1 MKKPYRNLDLLMKP
15 SSIALIGA
23 SLSEGSYGYH
33 LLRMLVDGGYKG
45 KIYPI
50 NPKYVQHSNKI
61 KFYENIS
68 SLPEIPDQSVIAL
81 KSNSVER
88 ALIDSIESGS
98 KSLTIFADTSSEK
111 FHKNIQL
118 RLEKERIEICG
129 SNSMGFH
136 NLIDCIRVSPFGF
149 PLDLIPGNIS
159 LIVQSGS
166 VLGALLNNDRRLRYN
181 YIISSGAE
189 IFTSASEY
197 LFWTINQPSTKVVG
211 LFLEGI
217 RNPSEFISS
226 LILAKSKNIPVV
238 ILKVGKTEA
247 SSKLA
252 LSHTGALVG
261 NYEVFKAVM
270 EENGAHLVD
279 TIDEMAAS
287 LQVFSLYNNTIEGK
301 GIASIHDSGG
311 ERELIVD
318 LAEEIEVPYAV
329 LSRNTKTKISKVLE
343 PTMKPENPLDAW
355 GSGHQADIL
364 FEKSFLFLIDDP
376 SVSIGLYVMD
386 WRQDYYLHLMH
397 EKVLNKVLPQI
408 KKPLIAVSNYSLT
421 NDQDL
426 AIRFLENGIPLIKGT
441 REALI
446 AVKNLMNHQTKLVN
460 KDYNLLNKK
469 KYLWLKK
476 LAKKKI
482 LDTIDGFNLLK
493 DYKIASPLMKEVFSF
508 DHAISFANKVKYP
521 LVLKTSNKE
530 IQHKTEVNGVITNI
544 NSPKE
549 LKLSFEDL
557 NERLG
562 EGVIVSEMINE
573 GIELSLGIINDIDF
587 GPAVLVSAGGTLIEL
602 IDDKV
607 VFPSPIS
614 SKEVR
619 KKINKLKISKL
630 FNGYR
635 GSEKININ
643 MLCQLISNFS
653 QLAWDFKDLIEE
665 VDINPLIV
673 NSRGIYA
680 LDCLIILKNN
690 S

>member
-23 SLSEGSYGYH
+23 SLNEGSYGYH
-33 LLRMLVDGGYKG
+33 LLKMLVDGGYKG
-45 KIYPI
+45 KIFPI
-50 NPKYVQHSNKI
+50 NPKYVQLSNKL

-68 SLPEIPDQSVIAL
+68 SLPEIPDQTVIAL
-81 KSNSVER
+81 RSNSVER
-88 ALIDSIESGS
+88 ALLDSIEYGS

-111 FHKNIQL
+111 FHKNIQR
-118 RLEKERIEICG
+118 RLEKESIEICG

-197 LFWTINQPSTKVVG
+197 LFWTLNQPSTKVVG

-261 NYEVFKAVM
+261 NYEVFRAVM

-287 LQVFSLYNNTIEGK
+287 LQVFSQYSDSIEGK
-301 GIASIHDSGG
+301 VIASIHDSGG

-329 LSRNTKTKISKVLE
+329 LARNTKSKISKVLD

-364 FEKSFLFLIDDP
+364 
-376 SVSIGLYVMD
+376 
-386 WRQDYYLHLMH
+386 
-397 EKVLNKVLPQI
+397 
-408 KKPLIAVSNYSLT
+408 
-421 NDQDL
+421 
-426 AIRFLENGIPLIKGT
+426 LE
-441 REALI
+441 
-446 AVKNLMNHQTKLVN
+446 
-460 KDYNLLNKK
+460 
-469 KYLWLKK
+469 
-476 LAKKKI
+476 
-482 LDTIDGFNLLK
+482 
-493 DYKIASPLMKEVFSF
+493 
-508 DHAISFANKVKYP
+508 
-521 LVLKTSNKE
+521 
-530 IQHKTEVNGVITNI
+530 
-544 NSPKE
+544 
-549 LKLSFEDL
+549 
-557 NERLG
+557 
-562 EGVIVSEMINE
+562 
-573 GIELSLGIINDIDF
+573 
-587 GPAVLVSAGGTLIEL
+587 
-602 IDDKV
+602 
-607 VFPSPIS
+607 
-614 SKEVR
+614 
-619 KKINKLKISKL
+619 
-630 FNGYR
+630 
-635 GSEKININ
+635 
-643 MLCQLISNFS
+643 
-653 QLAWDFKDLIEE
+653 
-665 VDINPLIV
+665 
-673 NSRGIYA
+673 
-680 LDCLIILKNN
+680 
-690 S
+690 